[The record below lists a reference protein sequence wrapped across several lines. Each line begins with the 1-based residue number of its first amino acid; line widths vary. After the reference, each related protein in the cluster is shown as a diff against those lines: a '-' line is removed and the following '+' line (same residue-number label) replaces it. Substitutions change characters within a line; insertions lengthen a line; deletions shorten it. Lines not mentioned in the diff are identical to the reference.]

1 MILDAAS
8 TVVDFPARTLFS
20 RATRDPTKNHDITKR
35 DRSPGKIRLIIGMYT
50 YCCEISYGSDELA
63 INY

>member
-20 RATRDPTKNHDITKR
+20 VRREILQKSRYYQEGPESR
-35 DRSPGKIRLIIGMYT
+35 KIRLIIGMYT
-50 YCCEISYGSDELA
+50 YCCEISYGRDELA